1 MAKAAKRISA
11 KEIEEFNG
19 RATRLAPAERGA
31 VLERI
36 TLRNAMDARCDKDI
50 ARNLVKLLARQVR
63 GQGITVDEI
72 AADVA
77 AVMLEGIRAKRAIAF
92 KQCACQWFAGAA
104 SILERY
110 DAEAVPHADPLGM
123 TLGVRFRGSNYR
135 NGAGDVFYIV

>member
-1 MAKAAKRISA
+1 VAKVERRISA
-11 KEIEEFNG
+11 KEIEEFNAG
-19 RATRLAPAERGA
+19 ATRLSVAERDA

-36 TLRNAMDARCDKDI
+36 TFRSAMDARCDKDT
-50 ARNLVKLLARQVR
+50 ARSLVKLLARQVR

-77 AVMLEGIRAKRAIAF
+77 VVMLEGIRAKRSIAF

-110 DAEAVPHADPLGM
+110 DAEAVRQADPLGM